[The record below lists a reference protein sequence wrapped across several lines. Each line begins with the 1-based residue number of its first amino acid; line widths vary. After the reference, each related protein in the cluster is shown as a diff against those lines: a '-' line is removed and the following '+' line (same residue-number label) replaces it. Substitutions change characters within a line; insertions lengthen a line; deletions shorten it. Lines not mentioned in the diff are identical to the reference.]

1 MSRVKARL
9 RNYVD
14 YRWDDNWET
23 MIPVIMSPDGTE
35 IASFT
40 PYAES
45 IAIEDCKAMNADA
58 AKERRK
64 ARLKE
69 QKTV

>member
-14 YRWDDNWET
+14 YRWDDNWES

-35 IASFT
+35 IFT
-40 PYAES
+40 YRPDADS
-45 IAIEDCKAMNADA
+45 TAIEDCKAMNADE

-69 QKTV
+69 QKTA